1 MFYRKRERAEVYND
15 VWIDIVISDDVK
27 RINKEFKGS
36 ERDWYAT
43 VFRHNF
49 RINPEDVHKKRSV
62 VVVLNPNNQFGII
75 DDTIIVHEAVH
86 MKNKIFMIHGV
97 KNDVRNDEHEAYF
110 VEYLYKKIK
119 TFFDEVIEKEKEIKI
134 VETKT

>member
-15 VWIDIVISDDVK
+15 IWIDIVISDDVK
-27 RINKEFKGS
+27 MINKEFKGH
-36 ERDWYAT
+36 EKDWYAT

-49 RINPEDVHKKRSV
+49 RLNPDDELKKRSV

-86 MKNKIFMIHGV
+86 VKNKIFETHGV
-97 KNDVRNDEHEAYF
+97 KNDPKNDEHEAYF
-110 VEYLYKKIK
+110 VEYIYRKIK
-119 TFFDEVIEKEKEIKI
+119 AFFDYVLTLKEEV
-134 VETKT
+134 